1 MMNQRQVSVGFF
13 IGVAMCMPTQSGRAE
28 DQPIVLD
35 SKIESVG
42 LFKNGLAVVRRSVEV
57 PGNGTFD
64 LMDLPEPVHG
74 TFWVESAAEITVRI
88 TLAEVAAD
96 DSAIEHPSH
105 VASLEGGRVTI
116 HFNQEYLGSVK
127 GRVLRWRDQTS
138 NRTPTLRDHWNQ
150 YPGSSSAYSG
160 WSNRPA
166 VGSTRQT
173 FIVLETD
180 QGEVH
185 IDPSTV
191 AYFVVDEAAPPVSIT
206 RPVMRLDVTQLE
218 EDAKSRISIFYLTRG
233 ATWAP
238 SYALDITEPSQMRF
252 RQKAVVRNE
261 LEPWEDVEI
270 LLISG
275 YPAIEFG
282 HVRSPI
288 SPSTNLS
295 TFFRELGGRS
305 SLTHQSRGDVRAQS
319 VSTYSPARST
329 GGEIDVPLED
339 GIDLRYESIGRHTLG
354 VGDTLYMTLADTT
367 GAYERIILWTVPDE
381 RDEWGRQTSRTT
393 RSANADDRNSSW
405 DSIRFR
411 NPLERS
417 LTTGPAMVSSNG
429 LVLGQQTLYWTS
441 PGEEMVFPINR
452 TLSVRT
458 KATELEQED
467 SRENVSLDGYNYRRT
482 IINGTLDIS
491 NHRNEPVQ
499 MVIQRGLSGEFI
511 AADGDPES
519 VLLAA
524 GAWKVNPSRE
534 LKWTLQLA
542 PGENRQL
549 HYKYK
554 VLIRR

>member
-1 MMNQRQVSVGFF
+1 MMNQRQVLVGLF
-13 IGVAMCMPTQSGRAE
+13 IGVAMCMLNQRGRAE

-42 LFKNGLAVVRRSVEV
+42 LFKNGLAVVRRTVEV

-74 TFWVESAAEITVRI
+74 TFWVESPAEVVVRI

-96 DSAIEHPSH
+96 ESPIQRSTH

-127 GRVLRWRDQTS
+127 GRVLRWRDKTLVTS
-138 NRTPTLRDHWNQ
+138 RRNHWNV
-150 YPGSSSAYSG
+150 YPGSISAYTG

-166 VGSTRQT
+166 AESMRQT

-305 SLTHQSRGDVRAQS
+305 SLTHQSRGEVRAQS
-319 VSTYSPARST
+319 VSTYSPARSA

-339 GIDLRYESIGRHTLG
+339 GIDLHYKSIGRHTLG

-417 LTTGPAMVSSNG
+417 LTTGPAMVTSNG
-429 LVLGQQTLYWTS
+429 LVLGQQTIYWTS
-441 PGEEMVFPINR
+441 PGEEMVLPINR

-482 IINGTLDIS
+482 IINGMLDIS
-491 NHRNEPVQ
+491 NHRKEPVL
-499 MVIQRGLSGEFI
+499 MVIQRGLSGELI
-511 AADGDPES
+511 SADDDPES

-524 GAWKVNPSRE
+524 GAWRVNPSRE

-542 PGENRQL
+542 PGETRQIR
-549 HYKYK
+549 YQYK
-554 VLIRR
+554 VMIRR